1 MGERMSSWYRKKG
14 STSASWCSAAV
25 PLALACALQATM
37 SAQWPPFQTPGV
49 PRTADGKPNL
59 TAAAPRTADGKPDF
73 SGNRIRGDGQ
83 LGPAG
88 GGTLPGPAPVF
99 SIGPSV
105 TTFRDVSANMKEGLP
120 LQPWAADLV
129 KSRRATNS
137 KDNPDAHCL
146 PMGLMQFHN
155 HGQPRKMVQTP
166 GLIVITYEANYG
178 LRYIFMDGR
187 KLPGSDAQPWWYG
200 YSVGRWEGDTLVV
213 DSTGFRDGEWLDII
227 GNPMTDAAK
236 VTERFRRPT
245 FGTLE
250 IDVTI
255 DDPKAYTKPWTVRV
269 NQRLLADSELL
280 EFICLENQQF
290 ENYLKEQK

>member
-1 MGERMSSWYRKKG
+1 MNWVVRTAG
-14 STSASWCSAAV
+14 V
-25 PLALACALQATM
+25 LALLVAFSPTM
-37 SAQWPPFQTPGV
+37 DAQWPKYPTPGV
-49 PRTADGKPNL
+49 PRAADGKPIL
-59 TAAAPRTADGKPDF
+59 DGPAPRTADGKVDF
-73 SGNRIRGDGQ
+73 SGVWQRPFGVTSGTGRGQGAAPAVPATTPDGIPISTF
-83 LGPAG
+83 GEVAG
-88 GGTLPGPAPVF
+88 RGYPLPM
-99 SIGPSV
+99 
-105 TTFRDVSANMKEGLP
+105 T
-120 LQPWAADLV
+120 PWAAEL
-129 KSRRATNS
+129 KKRRMADNM

-269 NQRLLADSELL
+269 NQRLLADTDLIEFVCNENELFQPWL
-280 EFICLENQQF
+280 KKQQP
-290 ENYLKEQK
+290 